1 MITKENLIEKI
12 NESKCLYLSKIGLN
26 YCVYQT
32 QRSFNGLWLR
42 ILIHD
47 TFCEV
52 NTYLDNDYI
61 VSSMFYFNEIENN
74 DIYVTK
80 YSIKIKN
87 ISFDFE
93 YAKFC
98 K

>member
-32 QRSFNGLWLR
+32 ERSFNGLWLR

-47 TFCEV
+47 TFFEV

-61 VSSMFYFNEIENN
+61 VSSIFYFNEIEND

>member
-1 MITKENLIEKI
+1 MMTKENFIEKI

-32 QRSFNGLWLR
+32 ERSFNGLWLR

-47 TFCEV
+47 TFLCI

-61 VSSMFYFNEIENN
+61 VSSMFYFNEIEND
-74 DIYVTK
+74 DIYITK